1 MAKKI
6 VQPVEVQA
14 SVSGDQ
20 SVKSFK
26 AQIREA
32 QQEALRLAAAFG
44 ETDERTLAA
53 AKKVAQLKDQMEDL
67 NATIAGLHP
76 DRFQRIAN
84 ITSKLASGFAAAQGA
99 AALLGGE
106 SEDLQKSLVRIQ
118 GAMALSQGIA
128 DLKDLNKTFAGLGG
142 DIMGKVVP
150 AFTSLAGAAK
160 AFMSALGIG
169 LIIGGITMLISLV
182 QKLDFSLD
190 GVSKTDKK
198 LLKSQ
203 QDRLKASEDQVK
215 ALDESDNILKAQGK
229 SEKDI
234 LQMKIA
240 ALKVA
245 IDNQKAV
252 IETSKTQA
260 KAQIAAAERNKNI
273 LNGILTFI
281 TAPMRLLLSTV
292 DEVAAAL
299 GYETGLLKTLNE
311 SIDSVSK
318 LAFDP
323 AETKKQSEA
332 DIKEMEAGLRGMQN
346 TLAGHQLAIKEIDK
360 AAADEKQKQRDE
372 QKAKDEQAAQ
382 DAIQRDIDRLKT
394 EEDSLANRRAIA
406 EKEFELRKKD
416 LQQKNY
422 DETLMAQMLADELL
436 KIDQE
441 YYKQQE
447 TIRKTAEE
455 KRKQENEKAAADELK
470 FIQSKY
476 DEEEL
481 AAMKAA
487 KTQEDLQK
495 AQTEIRKRELQ
506 NLIQAERDAGHS
518 TIELEKEI
526 QAIRLKE
533 AEDAANKQKEIDKT
547 VADTK
552 KQAYADVMTASSALI
567 DLIGQETAAGK
578 AIALAQI
585 AADTGVAIAKALN
598 NSQSTLDPANKVT
611 GGLAGVAK
619 FAAISAAILSASARA
634 VKIVKG
640 GNVQQGG
647 AGGGGM
653 SASRGNIPMPSM
665 NSSSLGGGTQ
675 QAGQWSNK
683 VYVTEGDIS
692 ATQRRTRNLRKTSVL

>member
-1 MAKKI
+1 
-6 VQPVEVQA
+6 
-14 SVSGDQ
+14 
-20 SVKSFK
+20 
-26 AQIREA
+26 
-32 QQEALRLAAAFG
+32 
-44 ETDERTLAA
+44 
-53 AKKVAQLKDQMEDL
+53 
-67 NATIAGLHP
+67 
-76 DRFQRIAN
+76 
-84 ITSKLASGFAAAQGA
+84 
-99 AALLGGE
+99 
-106 SEDLQKSLVRIQ
+106 
-118 GAMALSQGIA
+118 
-128 DLKDLNKTFAGLGG
+128 
-142 DIMGKVVP
+142 
-150 AFTSLAGAAK
+150 
-160 AFMSALGIG
+160 MSALGIG

-182 QKLDFSLD
+182 QKLDISLD

-252 IETSKTQA
+252 IETSKAQA
-260 KAQIAAAERNKNI
+260 TAQIAAAERNKNI

-281 TAPMRLLLSTV
+281 TAPMRLLLGTV
-292 DEVAAAL
+292 DKVAAAL
-299 GYETGLLKTLNE
+299 GYETGLLKSLEE
-311 SIDSVSK
+311 SVESVSK
-318 LAFDP
+318 MAFDP

-394 EEDSLANRRAIA
+394 EEDTLANRRAIA
-406 EKEFELRKKD
+406 EKEFELRKGELIKRG
-416 LQQKNY
+416 Y

-441 YYKQQE
+441 FYKQQE
-447 TIRKTAEE
+447 TQRKAAEE

-487 KTQEDLQK
+487 KTQEEFAK
-495 AQTEIRKRELQ
+495 AQLEIRKRELQ
-506 NLIQAERDAGHS
+506 NEIQAKRDAGHA
-518 TIELEKEI
+518 TIEQEKELEAMRLANLK
-526 QAIRLKE
+526 QAAEEEKAVEE
-533 AEDAANKQKEIDKT
+533 AKKT
-547 VADTK
+547 VKEKVYSDLMA
-552 KQAYADVMTASSALI
+552 ASTAAI
-567 DLIGQETAAGK
+567 DIIGQETAAGK
-578 AIALAQI
+578 ALALAQI
-585 AADTGVAIAKALN
+585 AADTGVAIANALRT
-598 NSQSTLDPANKVT
+598 STSEKDPMNQVT
-611 GGLAGVAK
+611 GGLAGLAK
-619 FAAISAAILSASARA
+619 FAAISAAVLTGSARA
-634 VKIVKG
+634 IKIVKS

-647 AGGGGM
+647 GSPGLG
-653 SASRGNIPMPSM
+653 SSRGSLPMPSM

>member
-14 SVSGDQ
+14 TVSGDQ

-53 AKKVAQLKDQMEDL
+53 AKKVAQLRDQMEDL

-76 DRFQRIAN
+76 DRFERIAN
-84 ITSKLASGFAAAQGA
+84 VTSKLASGFAAAQGA

-128 DLKDLNKTFAGLGG
+128 DMKDLGKTFAGLGG
-142 DIMGKVVP
+142 DIKGAVVP

-169 LIIGGITMLISLV
+169 LIIGGITMLIGLV

-252 IETSKTQA
+252 IQTMDVQG

-281 TAPMRLLLSTV
+281 SAPMRLLLSTV

-299 GYETGLLKTLNE
+299 GYETGLLKFLDEAIE
-311 SIDSVSK
+311 STSK
-318 LAFDP
+318 MAFDP
-323 AETKKQSEA
+323 AETKKQAAADLAEA
-332 DIKEMEAGLRGMQN
+332 KAGLRNLEN
-346 TLAGHQLAIKEIDK
+346 TLEGHKLAVKAIDK
-360 AAADEKQKQRDE
+360 ATADEKQKQRDE
-372 QKAKDEQAAQ
+372 EKAKQ
-382 DAIQRDIDRLKT
+382 DKAIADANARELDALKVQ
-394 EEDSLANRRAIA
+394 EDTLANREAIARAAFQQERKAMEERGTDALIIEQTLAANLKKVRDDYYKEQTDKQAKIEADEKARRDKALQDELAFINRRYDQEETAAAKNYTTQEEYERKMLDIKRRRLENQIQALKDAKQPTEAA
-406 EKEFELRKKD
+406 EKEL
-416 LQQKNY
+416 
-422 DETLMAQMLADELL
+422 AQTGVDAT
-436 KIDQE
+436 Q
-441 YYKQQE
+441 
-447 TIRKTAEE
+447 
-455 KRKQENEKAAADELK
+455 KAAD
-470 FIQSKY
+470 
-476 DEEEL
+476 
-481 AAMKAA
+481 
-487 KTQEDLQK
+487 
-495 AQTEIRKRELQ
+495 
-506 NLIQAERDAGHS
+506 
-518 TIELEKEI
+518 
-526 QAIRLKE
+526 
-533 AEDAANKQKEIDKT
+533 
-547 VADTK
+547 DTK
-552 KQAYADVMTASSALI
+552 KIEQEKRDFQKSIYDSAMQASSAVI
-567 DLIGQETAAGK
+567 DLIGEQTVAGK

-585 AADTGVAIAKALN
+585 AADTGMAIAKALN
-598 NSQSTLDPANKVT
+598 VTQSASGDNVAT
-611 GGLAGVAK
+611 GGLAGIAK
-619 FAAISAAILSASARA
+619 YAAISAAILSASARA
-634 VKIVKG
+634 VKIVKS

-647 AGGGGM
+647 GGTTSLGSGR
-653 SASRGNIPMPSM
+653 ANIPMPSM

>member
-76 DRFQRIAN
+76 DRFERIAN
-84 ITSKLASGFAAAQGA
+84 VTSKLASGFAAAQGA

-106 SEDLQKSLVRIQ
+106 SEDLQKSLVRVQ

-128 DLKDLNKTFAGLGG
+128 DMKDLGKTFAGLGG
-142 DIMGKVVP
+142 DIKGAVVP

-182 QKLDFSLD
+182 QKLDISLD

-252 IETSKTQA
+252 IETSKAQA
-260 KAQIAAAERNKNI
+260 TAQIAAAERNKNI

-281 TAPMRLLLSTV
+281 TAPMRLLLGTV
-292 DEVAAAL
+292 DKVAAAL
-299 GYETGLLKTLNE
+299 GYETGLLKSLEE
-311 SIDSVSK
+311 SVESVSK
-318 LAFDP
+318 MAFDP

-332 DIKEMEAGLRGMQN
+332 DIKEMEAGLRNMQN
-346 TLAGHQLAIKEIDK
+346 TLAGHNLAIKEIDK
-360 AAADEKQKQRDE
+360 AAADEKQKKRDE

-394 EEDSLANRRAIA
+394 EEDSLANRRVIA

-416 LQQKNY
+416 LQKKGY

-447 TIRKTAEE
+447 TIRKAAEE
-455 KRKQENEKAAADELK
+455 KRKQENEKAASDELK

-567 DLIGQETAAGK
+567 DLIGQQTAAGK

-598 NSQSTLDPANKVT
+598 TTSSPSPDNVAT
-611 GGLAGVAK
+611 GGLAGIAK
-619 FAAISAAILSASARA
+619 YAAISAAILSASARA

-647 AGGGGM
+647 GGSPRLGGGR
-653 SASRGNIPMPSM
+653 ANIPMPSM

>member
-53 AKKVAQLKDQMEDL
+53 AKKVAQLRDQMEDL

-76 DRFQRIAN
+76 DRFERIAN
-84 ITSKLASGFAAAQGA
+84 VTSKLASGFAAAQGA

-128 DLKDLNKTFAGLGG
+128 DMKDLGKTFAGLGG
-142 DIMGKVVP
+142 DIKGAVVP

-182 QKLDFSLD
+182 QKLDISLD

-252 IETSKTQA
+252 IETSKAQA
-260 KAQIAAAERNKNI
+260 TAQIAAAERNKNI

-281 TAPMRLLLSTV
+281 TAPMRLLLGTV
-292 DEVAAAL
+292 DKVAAAL
-299 GYETGLLKTLNE
+299 GYETGLLKSLEE
-311 SIDSVSK
+311 SVESVSK
-318 LAFDP
+318 IAFDP

-332 DIKEMEAGLRGMQN
+332 DIKEMEAGLRNMQN
-346 TLAGHQLAIKEIDK
+346 TLAGHNLAIKEIDK
-360 AAADEKQKQRDE
+360 AAAEEKQKQRDE
-372 QKAKDEQAAQ
+372 DKAKDDQVAQ

-394 EEDSLANRRAIA
+394 EEDTLANRRAIA
-406 EKEFELRKKD
+406 EKEFELRKGELIKRG
-416 LQQKNY
+416 Y
-422 DETLMAQMLADELL
+422 DETLMAKMLADELL

-447 TIRKTAEE
+447 TIRKAAED

-567 DLIGQETAAGK
+567 DLIGQQTVAGK

-585 AADTGVAIAKALN
+585 AADTGVAISKALK
-598 NSQSTLDPANKVT
+598 NSQSSGDNLVT
-611 GGLAGVAK
+611 GGLSGVAK

-634 VKIVKG
+634 VKIVKS
-640 GNVQQGG
+640 GNVQQAG
-647 AGGGGM
+647 GGGGM

>member
-44 ETDERTLAA
+44 ETDKRTIAA
-53 AKKVAQLKDQMEDL
+53 AQKVAHLRDRMEDV
-67 NATIAGLHP
+67 NATIKGLHP
-76 DRFQRIAN
+76 DKFQMIAN
-84 ITSKLASGFAAAQGA
+84 ITGTLANGFAAAQGA

-106 SEDLQKSLVRIQ
+106 SEDLQKAMVRVQ
-118 GAMALSQGIA
+118 GAMALAQGVSG
-128 DLKDLNKTFAGLGG
+128 LKDMQFMFAGLQTT
-142 DIMGKVVP
+142 ITTQVIP
-150 AFTSLAGAAK
+150 
-160 AFMSALGIG
+160 ALGTLRGALIATGVGAIVVAVG
-169 LIIGGITMLISLV
+169 LLAANWEKVTGAVRRFFNLPDWGKIKKQNEHNIKTLEREIELLEAKGATEEEIHRAKLARYQQELLQLIAIDSSRQLTEEETARMEELRHLARLEREREKFRVKEKTIKDTEKAETDAEERRKKREELTLEAEQKRLQAEQNSIERNVAMLKLHEDTLDNRLAITQLNFEKEIRTLKEKGYSEVQIQMLLNAELNKV
-182 QKLDFSLD
+182 RATYYKEQEDAQK
-190 GVSKTDKK
+190 K
-198 LLKSQ
+198 Q
-203 QDRLKASEDQVK
+203 QDT
-215 ALDESDNILKAQGK
+215 LKAQR
-229 SEKDI
+229 EK
-234 LQMKIA
+234 
-240 ALKVA
+240 
-245 IDNQKAV
+245 
-252 IETSKTQA
+252 
-260 KAQIAAAERNKNI
+260 
-273 LNGILTFI
+273 
-281 TAPMRLLLSTV
+281 
-292 DEVAAAL
+292 
-299 GYETGLLKTLNE
+299 
-311 SIDSVSK
+311 
-318 LAFDP
+318 
-323 AETKKQSEA
+323 
-332 DIKEMEAGLRGMQN
+332 
-346 TLAGHQLAIKEIDK
+346 
-360 AAADEKQKQRDE
+360 
-372 QKAKDEQAAQ
+372 AAQ
-382 DAIQRDIDRLKT
+382 D
-394 EEDSLANRRAIA
+394 
-406 EKEFELRKKD
+406 ELS
-416 LQQKNY
+416 
-422 DETLMAQMLADELL
+422 
-436 KIDQE
+436 
-441 YYKQQE
+441 
-447 TIRKTAEE
+447 
-455 KRKQENEKAAADELK
+455 

-506 NLIQAERDAGHS
+506 N
-518 TIELEKEI
+518 EI
-526 QAIRLKE
+526 QARRDYGQATIEQEKELEALRLKN

-567 DLIGQETAAGK
+567 ELIGQQTAAGK

-598 NSQSTLDPANKVT
+598 TTSSPSPDNVAT
-611 GGLAGVAK
+611 GGLAGIAK
-619 FAAISAAILSASARA
+619 YAAISAAILSASARA
-634 VKIVKG
+634 MKIVKG

-647 AGGGGM
+647 AAGGGM

>member
-14 SVSGDQ
+14 TVSGDQ

-142 DIMGKVVP
+142 DIMSKVVP
-150 AFTSLAGAAK
+150 AFTTLAGAAK
-160 AFMSALGIG
+160 AFMAALGIG
-169 LIIGGITMLISLV
+169 VLIGGITMLVSWV
-182 QKLDFSLD
+182 KELDFSLN

-252 IETSKTQA
+252 IQTMDVQG
-260 KAQIAAAERNKNI
+260 KAQIAAAERNKDI
-273 LNGILTFI
+273 LKGIINFI
-281 TAPMRLLLSTV
+281 TSPLRLLLSTV
-292 DEVAAAL
+292 DSVAKAL
-299 GYETGLLKTLNE
+299 GYETGLLKELE
-311 SIDSVSK
+311 GAVESVSK
-318 LAFDP
+318 MAFDP
-323 AETKKQSEA
+323 AETKKQAEA
-332 DIKEMEAGLRGMQN
+332 DLKEAKAGLRNMEN

-360 AAADEKQKQRDE
+360 AAADEKQKKRDE
-372 QKAKDEQAAQ
+372 QAAKDEQAAQ

-394 EEDSLANRRAIA
+394 EEDTLANRRAIA
-406 EKEFELRKKD
+406 EKEFELRKGELIKRG
-416 LQQKNY
+416 Y

-441 YYKQQE
+441 FYKQQE
-447 TIRKTAEE
+447 TQRKAAEE
-455 KRKQENEKAAADELK
+455 KRKQENAKAANDELA

-506 NLIQAERDAGHS
+506 N
-518 TIELEKEI
+518 EI
-526 QAIRLKE
+526 QARKDAGLSTVEQEKELEALRLKN
-533 AEDAANKQKEIDKT
+533 AEDAAAKQKEIDKT

-598 NSQSTLDPANKVT
+598 TTSSPSPDNVAT
-611 GGLAGVAK
+611 GGLAGIAK
-619 FAAISAAILSASARA
+619 YAAISAAILSASARA

-647 AGGGGM
+647 GGGGM

>member
-14 SVSGDQ
+14 TVSGDQ

-53 AKKVAQLKDQMEDL
+53 AKKVAQLRDQMEDL

-128 DLKDLNKTFAGLGG
+128 DMKDMGKTFAGLGG
-142 DIMGKVVP
+142 DIMSKVVP
-150 AFTSLAGAAK
+150 AFTTLAGAAK
-160 AFMSALGIG
+160 AFMAALGIG
-169 LIIGGITMLISLV
+169 VLIGGITMLVSLV
-182 QKLDFSLD
+182 KDLDFGLS

-203 QDRLKASEDQVK
+203 QDRLKASENQVK

-234 LQMKIA
+234 LKMKIA

-252 IETSKTQA
+252 IETSKAQA
-260 KAQIAAAERNKNI
+260 TAQIAAAERNRNI
-273 LNGILTFI
+273 LSGILDFI
-281 TAPMRLLLSTV
+281 SSPMNLILKIV
-292 DEVAAAL
+292 DKIAGAL
-299 GYETGLLKTLNE
+299 GYETGLVAEFAKMKKE
-311 SIDSVSK
+311 VVSM
-318 LAFDP
+318 AFDP
-323 AETKKQSEA
+323 VETKKKA
-332 DIKEMEAGLRGMQN
+332 DAEIKEMEAAQRQMEN
-346 TLAGHQLAIKEIDK
+346 TLAGHQLAVKEIGK
-360 AAADEKQKQRDE
+360 QAAEDKQKKRDE
-372 QKAKDEQAAQ
+372 EKAKEEQAAQ

-416 LQQKNY
+416 LEQKGY
-422 DETLMAQMLADELL
+422 DEALMAKMLADELL

-447 TIRKTAEE
+447 TIRKAAEE
-455 KRKQENEKAAADELK
+455 KRKQENEKAANDELA
-470 FIQSKY
+470 FIQKKY

-506 NLIQAERDAGHS
+506 N
-518 TIELEKEI
+518 EI
-526 QAIRLKE
+526 QARKDAGLATVEQEKELEAIRLANLK
-533 AEDAANKQKEIDKT
+533 DAAEKEKT
-547 VADTK
+547 VEEAK
-552 KQAYADVMTASSALI
+552 KSVKEKIYADLMTASSAAI
-567 DLIGQETAAGK
+567 DIIGQETVAGK

-585 AADTGVAIAKALN
+585 AADTGMAIAKALN
-598 NSQSTLDPANKVT
+598 VSQSPSPDNVAS
-611 GGLAGVAK
+611 GGLAGLAK
-619 FAAISAAILSASARA
+619 YAALSAAILSGSARA
-634 VKIVKG
+634 IKIVKS

-647 AGGGGM
+647 GGSPGLGGG
-653 SASRGNIPMPSM
+653 RVNVPMPSM